1 MKLFYFCLV
10 MPSNLLKGLDLVHR
24 AGFEPATLGVSSRC
38 YYQSELSVQGEPY
51 FPGANKNP
59 GAFKGSGVFRSRL
72 LSLHFCFR
80 LV

>member
-1 MKLFYFCLV
+1 
-10 MPSNLLKGLDLVHR
+10 
-24 AGFEPATLGVSSRC
+24 
-38 YYQSELSVQGEPY
+38 VQGEPY

-59 GAFKGSGVFRSRL
+59 GAFEGSGVFRSRL